1 MIFDLRIYTFKPGMQ
16 TAWLAMYEKHAYPI
30 QLRYLGKPVVFT
42 TTEVGP
48 LNQVIHLWAYADQ
61 AERERKRNAMQQ
73 DPEWQTYIKMNTEAG
88 YMEHMENRIL
98 NRPRS
103 RRCNRSRNGCADFSG
118 CSSGQSSTGVIA
130 CPISDFAS
138 CRCRRA
144 RQKSSSGRSRRW

>member
-48 LNQVIHLWAYADQ
+48 LNQVVHLWAYADQ

-98 NRPRS
+98 RS
-103 RRCNRSRNGCADFSG
+103 TSFS
-118 CSSGQSSTGVIA
+118 
-130 CPISDFAS
+130 PL
-138 CRCRRA
+138 
-144 RQKSSSGRSRRW
+144 

>member
-1 MIFDLRIYTFKPGMQ
+1 MIFDLRIYTFKPGAQ
-16 TAWLAMYEKHAYPI
+16 TAWLALYEKHAYPI

-98 NRPRS
+98 RS
-103 RRCNRSRNGCADFSG
+103 TPFS
-118 CSSGQSSTGVIA
+118 
-130 CPISDFAS
+130 PL
-138 CRCRRA
+138 
-144 RQKSSSGRSRRW
+144 